1 MRRSRKSSTLMVRVI
16 IMFMFIFMFMYCRR
30 VKKMHTM
37 ICLLNFIS
45 FLFFFFPVFHFQK
58 QKGGNQCGNNILVMI
73 H

>member
-45 FLFFFFPVFHFQK
+45 FLFFFSRFFTSRSRR
-58 QKGGNQCGNNILVMI
+58 GEINAETTY
-73 H
+73 